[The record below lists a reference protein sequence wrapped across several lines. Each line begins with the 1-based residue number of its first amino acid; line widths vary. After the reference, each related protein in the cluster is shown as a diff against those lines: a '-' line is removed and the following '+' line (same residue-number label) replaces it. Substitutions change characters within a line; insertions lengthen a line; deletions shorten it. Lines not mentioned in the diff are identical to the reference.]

1 MSKLKNFLYFNKTE
15 RRGIFVLLSI
25 LLLLIISPY
34 LFKFF
39 KPKEKI
45 DFLNFEKEIIS
56 FEKNQKK
63 VEQSHYKTKTRY
75 KKYNKSNIEINLT
88 PFFFDPNNLTVMQ
101 WEKLGL
107 HKRQIQTIK
116 NYKAKGGKFYKKEDL
131 KKIYSISEK
140 EYNILKPYIQIKKTV
155 QHKNYKNKH
164 YKNKNITKKPVT
176 IVELNSADSL
186 DLLNI
191 KGIGPYFSNC
201 IIKFRNLLGG
211 FCKYEQLLEVY
222 GMDTTR
228 YNQIL
233 PFVEINKDSIKKI
246 NINKTSVKELIK
258 HPYIDYYLAKN
269 ILQYKDK
276 NKRYKSISEIK
287 NLDLIYDELYKKIEP
302 YITVNQ
308 TSYNKKNTT
317 NL

>member
-15 RRGIFVLLSI
+15 RRGIFVLLSM

-34 LFKFF
+34 LFKLF

-45 DFLNFEKEIIS
+45 DFLNFEKEIVS

-63 VEQSHYKTKTRY
+63 VEQSHYKSKTKY
-75 KKYNKSNIEINLT
+75 KKHSKSNIEVNLT
-88 PFFFDPNNLTVMQ
+88 PFYFDPNNLSVNQ
-101 WEKLGL
+101 WKKLGL
-107 HKRQIQTIK
+107 NKGQIKTIK
-116 NYKAKGGKFYKKEDL
+116 NFEAKEGKFYKKEDL

-140 EYNILKPYIQIKKTV
+140 EYNILEPYIQIKKTI
-155 QHKNYKNKH
+155 QHKQYKHKQ
-164 YKNKNITKKPVT
+164 YKDKSITKKPVI

-191 KGIGPYFSNC
+191 KGIGPYFSNS

-228 YNQIL
+228 YLQIL

-246 NINKTSVKELIK
+246 NINKTSIKKLIR
-258 HPYIDYYLAKN
+258 HPYIDYYLAKD

-276 NKRYKSISEIK
+276 NKKYKSISEIK
-287 NLDLIYDELYKKIEP
+287 NLDLIYDELFQKIKP
-302 YITVNQ
+302 YITVN
-308 TSYNKKNTT
+308 
-317 NL
+317 